1 VSSADLSRLTA
12 IVHTC
17 DRPHSIERLVR
28 SIGWLHPQLR
38 ILVADDSRKPQEIAG
53 ADIIR
58 LPADV
63 GVSAARNALLA
74 RVRTPYFLLL
84 EDDFELSRRSGI
96 GRLLDLVAQNQVDIA
111 AGELIRCQRRFG
123 LFTRRTP
130 EPAHAKFEFEAD
142 ALKLIP
148 ATTASRAVS
157 SASGGV
163 NPPGRGPITCDVAHN
178 FFVGRVDK
186 VRAIGGWDPQLQVD
200 ERIEFFFRA
209 CRYGLRVGVCQES
222 VAWRWTEKRADRRT
236 ARDFTSLAVAKM
248 GVSRM
253 MDADGR
259 LHEAAPSRRAA

>member
-1 VSSADLSRLTA
+1 MSSADLSRLTA

-17 DRPHSIERLVR
+17 ERPHSIERLVR

-38 ILVADDSRKPQEIAG
+38 ILVADDSRKPQEVAG
-53 ADIIR
+53 ADVIR

-111 AGELIRCQRRFG
+111 AGDLIRCQRRFG
-123 LFTRRTP
+123 LFTRSTP
-130 EPAHAKFEFEAD
+130 EPGNAKFEFEAD
-142 ALKLIP
+142 ALKLNP
-148 ATTASRAVS
+148 LASRAVP
-157 SASGGV
+157 GPGV
-163 NPPGRGPITCDVAHN
+163 LPCDVTHN

-200 ERIEFFFRA
+200 ERIEFFFRV
-209 CRYGLRVGVCQES
+209 CRYGLRVGFCPDS
-222 VAWRWTEKRADRRT
+222 IAWRWTEKRADRRA

-259 LHEAAPSRRAA
+259 LHEAASSRRAA